1 MREIRK
7 FVQKL
12 SREQMSVVVGGGDGN
27 GAYEPAQNING
38 SHPRY
43 AGRLNNSVM
52 VIHNSAMDIQNSITE
67 IDISIMNI
75 LISIMNSHTPVMDI
89 YIFIMDTHC
98 FIMDKYG

>member
-12 SREQMSVVVGGGDGN
+12 SREQMSVVGGGGDGN

-52 VIHNSAMDIQNSITE
+52 VIHNSAMDIQN
-67 IDISIMNI
+67 
-75 LISIMNSHTPVMDI
+75 
-89 YIFIMDTHC
+89 
-98 FIMDKYG
+98 YGNWYFNYEYPYFNYE